1 MASQLEIR
9 AILGELQEIAPA
21 GFALALHVRFTTPTF
36 LFQTYPKDWLDYYS
50 QNGLVMSDPTVAWG
64 FSNMG
69 STSWDQLK
77 GEDVAGVLTKAAE
90 FGLMY
95 GMSCV
100 AGTQE
105 NRSLCGFARAD
116 RPFTDA
122 ESKTLEAHS
131 EALHQLTSDLKT
143 LRPEVG
149 EALRTMSVQ
158 FTHSA

>member
-9 AILGELQEIAPA
+9 AILAELQAIAPA

-77 GEDVAGVLTKAAE
+77 GADVAGVLTKAAE
-90 FGLMY
+90 FGLVH
-95 GMSCV
+95 GMSYV
-100 AGTQE
+100 AGTE
-105 NRSLCGFARAD
+105 ESRSLCGFARAD
-116 RPFTDA
+116 RPFTDVETKILA
-122 ESKTLEAHS
+122 SHS
-131 EALHQLTSDLKT
+131 ESLHDITSDLET
-143 LRPEVG
+143 LRPEVS
-149 EALRTMSVQ
+149 EALRKMSVQ